1 MTKITNFN
9 PENLKEIR
17 DDFNEAVKQLEEK
30 YGIRLSFDKIS
41 YSPDSFGAKIN
52 AIIANSAVTEE
63 SVNPKWIADFT
74 RYTEFG
80 YNGLKKSDLG
90 RKFKFPNGKTGK
102 IVGLRPRAR
111 HPLVVKYDD
120 STGYTACD
128 IAKVLMHLI

>member
-1 MTKITNFN
+1 MLMGLRNSNYF
-9 PENLKEIR
+9 E
-17 DDFNEAVKQLEEK
+17 DAAV
-30 YGIRLSFDKIS
+30 F
-41 YSPDSFGAKIN
+41 
-52 AIIANSAVTEE
+52 SAALVH
-63 SVNPKWIADFT
+63 
-74 RYTEFG
+74 
-80 YNGLKKSDLG
+80 NGLKKSDLG